1 MILAI
6 DTSSASSSAALLED
20 DRVLAARQHVDA
32 RRHAEVLAVL
42 VAEVLGDR
50 RPALVAVGVGPG
62 PYTGVRVGVTTAQVL
77 GHAWGVPVHGICS
90 LDALA
95 HEAARVGMPSEFA
108 VATDARRREV
118 YWARYGADG
127 RRLAGPFVTAPA
139 QIDEA
144 VRALP
149 WVGEGALL
157 HREVLPPWPATEHLQ
172 FVQASWVANV
182 LRDALAAGEVPA
194 ASITEL
200 ARHGEDD
207 GSTARQLGNHRLLAP
222 YPLYVRRPDAAEP
235 VGSA

>member
-6 DTSSASSSAALLED
+6 DTSSASSSVALVRD
-20 DRVLAARQHVDA
+20 GRVIAERQHIDA
-32 RRHAEVLAVL
+32 RRHAEVLAGL
-42 VAEVLGDR
+42 VEEVLDGT
-50 RPALVAVGVGPG
+50 RPDLIAVGVGPG

-77 GHAWGVPVHGICS
+77 GLAWGVPVHGICS

-95 HEAARVGMPSEFA
+95 SEAAQLGMPSDFA

-127 RRLAGPFVTAPA
+127 RRLAGPYVTAPTVIPDA
-139 QIDEA
+139 E
-144 VRALP
+144 RALP

-157 HREVLPPWPATEHLQ
+157 HPDALVPWPSTEHLRH
-172 FVQASWVANV
+172 VQARWIAAV
-182 LRDALAAGEVPA
+182 LADALAAGEAPMPPVA
-194 ASITEL
+194 EL

-207 GSTARQLGNHRLLAP
+207 GSTAQQLAGHRLPAP

-235 VGSA
+235 VTA